1 MNERQRDAFGMV
13 LGWLGMR
20 SGTEAG
26 RESCIRFWREQ
37 VMTKKREP
45 RQMEQCEEVAVAV
58 EVSRGKAVEGSR
70 EWDCEEASYASRFRC
85 DCAPQGGGGGDDREA
100 GDKPSAEEFVRDAS
114 ARRGTD
120 LRTIQTLLGHVDVRT
135 TEICTHV
142 AKGVAALEVKS
153 PLDKMANHLSVAERQ
168 LVGQPVRFIQQPLAG
183 GLEVMRVQL
192 DAGEVF

>member
-1 MNERQRDAFGMV
+1 MHPDSDATA
-13 LGWLGMR
+13 LR
-20 SGTEAG
+20 
-26 RESCIRFWREQ
+26 
-37 VMTKKREP
+37 
-45 RQMEQCEEVAVAV
+45 
-58 EVSRGKAVEGSR
+58 KAVE
-70 EWDCEEASYASRFRC
+70 EAMI
-85 DCAPQGGGGGDDREA
+85 
-100 GDKPSAEEFVRDAS
+100 DKRATSHVLRHSFATHLLEG
-114 ARRGTD
+114 GTD